1 MQREKN
7 NNFILD
13 FTGVYDDEFAKEKTS
28 LTWIDC
34 TDITGC
40 DMYVSDEAE
49 KQIGERV
56 DSVGIHGIHFLDS
69 GNYHYVTKI
78 MTDRIKEPFSLVV
91 FDHHTDMQKPMIE
104 GLTSCGDWAGKVIKD
119 NPYICQLILVG
130 PEKKDINAIGLRSNK
145 LITYSE
151 MLNSEEYTSARSKLI
166 RLVANRKRE
175 STFLNAAFVRVIPVS
190 VSGSSSR
197 SSSKGA
203 FIIVSGVRIS

>member
-1 MQREKN
+1 MYNAKREKN

-78 MTDRIKEPFSLVV
+78 MTDRIKGTVFFSC
-91 FDHHTDMQKPMIE
+91 I
-104 GLTSCGDWAGKVIKD
+104 
-119 NPYICQLILVG
+119 
-130 PEKKDINAIGLRSNK
+130 
-145 LITYSE
+145 
-151 MLNSEEYTSARSKLI
+151 
-166 RLVANRKRE
+166 
-175 STFLNAAFVRVIPVS
+175 
-190 VSGSSSR
+190 
-197 SSSKGA
+197 
-203 FIIVSGVRIS
+203 

>member
-69 GNYHYVTKI
+69 GN
-78 MTDRIKEPFSLVV
+78 R
-91 FDHHTDMQKPMIE
+91 
-104 GLTSCGDWAGKVIKD
+104 
-119 NPYICQLILVG
+119 
-130 PEKKDINAIGLRSNK
+130 
-145 LITYSE
+145 
-151 MLNSEEYTSARSKLI
+151 SEERRVGKECRS
-166 RLVANRKRE
+166 RW
-175 STFLNAAFVRVIPVS
+175 SPYH
-190 VSGSSSR
+190 
-197 SSSKGA
+197 
-203 FIIVSGVRIS
+203 

>member
-13 FTGVYDDEFAKEKTS
+13 FTGVYDDEFAKKKTS

-78 MTDRIKEPFSLVV
+78 MTD
-91 FDHHTDMQKPMIE
+91 
-104 GLTSCGDWAGKVIKD
+104 
-119 NPYICQLILVG
+119 
-130 PEKKDINAIGLRSNK
+130 
-145 LITYSE
+145 
-151 MLNSEEYTSARSKLI
+151 
-166 RLVANRKRE
+166 
-175 STFLNAAFVRVIPVS
+175 
-190 VSGSSSR
+190 
-197 SSSKGA
+197 
-203 FIIVSGVRIS
+203 

>member
-69 GNYHYVTKI
+69 GMVTQCRSTLHFLYI
-78 MTDRIKEPFSLVV
+78 IRN
-91 FDHHTDMQKPMIE
+91 MQK
-104 GLTSCGDWAGKVIKD
+104 
-119 NPYICQLILVG
+119 QLIL
-130 PEKKDINAIGLRSNK
+130 
-145 LITYSE
+145 
-151 MLNSEEYTSARSKLI
+151 
-166 RLVANRKRE
+166 
-175 STFLNAAFVRVIPVS
+175 
-190 VSGSSSR
+190 
-197 SSSKGA
+197 
-203 FIIVSGVRIS
+203 

>member
-69 GNYHYVTKI
+69 GNYHYVISLLLLNPIALISFFTGP
-78 MTDRIKEPFSLVV
+78 TRISW
-91 FDHHTDMQKPMIE
+91 QIY
-104 GLTSCGDWAGKVIKD
+104 GLS
-119 NPYICQLILVG
+119 
-130 PEKKDINAIGLRSNK
+130 
-145 LITYSE
+145 LITFPAQSPQ
-151 MLNSEEYTSARSKLI
+151 
-166 RLVANRKRE
+166 LVNP
-175 STFLNAAFVRVIPVS
+175 S
-190 VSGSSSR
+190 
-197 SSSKGA
+197 
-203 FIIVSGVRIS
+203 IIGFCIYLG

>member
-56 DSVGIHGIHFLDS
+56 LEF
-69 GNYHYVTKI
+69 
-78 MTDRIKEPFSLVV
+78 ME
-91 FDHHTDMQKPMIE
+91 
-104 GLTSCGDWAGKVIKD
+104 
-119 NPYICQLILVG
+119 YIF
-130 PEKKDINAIGLRSNK
+130 
-145 LITYSE
+145 
-151 MLNSEEYTSARSKLI
+151 LI
-166 RLVANRKRE
+166 RVTTIMLLR
-175 STFLNAAFVRVIPVS
+175 
-190 VSGSSSR
+190 
-197 SSSKGA
+197 
-203 FIIVSGVRIS
+203 

>member
-56 DSVGIHGIHFLDS
+56 DSVGINIPHFNHNLLIS
-69 GNYHYVTKI
+69 SIYFVI
-78 MTDRIKEPFSLVV
+78 MNMKGRFLCD
-91 FDHHTDMQKPMIE
+91 
-104 GLTSCGDWAGKVIKD
+104 
-119 NPYICQLILVG
+119 
-130 PEKKDINAIGLRSNK
+130 
-145 LITYSE
+145 
-151 MLNSEEYTSARSKLI
+151 
-166 RLVANRKRE
+166 E
-175 STFLNAAFVRVIPVS
+175 SD
-190 VSGSSSR
+190 
-197 SSSKGA
+197 
-203 FIIVSGVRIS
+203 